1 MADEEVS
8 LKVDIDVSG
17 GAKTLGGL
25 RSELE
30 RLNEEIEQVPIGSK
44 AFNDLN
50 TQIAQTGREVKNLE
64 LGFESLD
71 NEQVASEIG
80 SVAGAIGDV
89 TTGLILLGGENETL
103 KQVAENIEKAMGVS
117 MAFKGSIEG
126 LSSARKLLNNLDK
139 ESIIIKAKDLIV
151 SKARAVATAVMTG
164 AQWLLNVA
172 MNANP
177 IGLIIIG
184 VTALIGI
191 ITLAIIYF
199 DEITEAVIKFSK
211 YLLLLLGPIGWLI
224 LAFKE
229 MQDEEMSLEEQ
240 REIASKKEK
249 KRYDQKKR
257 QIIEEMK
264 LFKKASDEKQKQ
276 LDLEIDRLDA
286 EGKSSFALRLFKL
299 EDIKAVKEK
308 QLETYN
314 ELIQASIEHY
324 KNQAKLNGL
333 SEAEFLEQA
342 KKQGVDLLKIQEEAE
357 ANSKKYKDAIFA
369 AETEIIALKRQ
380 NAEKNKKVA
389 KETNEEIINSEED
402 KNKEL
407 ARLDEQRLKEEN
419 DRRLKAIEDYNSFLE
434 EKENLENEYFDSQL
448 TDQQREENAIA
459 DKYFRLLELAKQYGE
474 DTATL
479 EQAQQEELALSRSEF
494 AEQQLQQKREEQQAQ
509 AELIIS
515 TAEDILSIASS
526 IQELG
531 NSRELKRIKAKQD
544 AGEKLSQ
551 AEKQRLIRDE
561 KQKRAIAVAEI
572 AIDTARGIA
581 GAVASGAGMPFP
593 ANIPAIISGVSA
605 VLAGVASA
613 TKVLNEPLPSFDD
626 PTSAVGSAQGA
637 SEQAPNINAIDN
649 GSSLLNQP
657 SQVYVVESDITSTQ
671 NSVNVI
677 EQQAT
682 IG

>member
-30 RLNEEIEQVPIGSK
+30 RLNEEIEQVPIGSQ

-50 TQIAQTGREVKNLE
+50 SQIAQTGREVKNLE
-64 LGFESLD
+64 LGFEALD

-103 KQVAENIEKAMGVS
+103 KEVAQNIEKAMGVS
-117 MAFKGSIEG
+117 MAFKGAIEG

-139 ESIIIKAKDLIV
+139 ESILIKAKDLVV

-184 VTALIGI
+184 ITALIGI
-191 ITLAIIYF
+191 ITLAVIYF

-224 LAFKE
+224 LAFIE

-240 REIASKKEK
+240 RAIAREKEHKRHKAKLKEIDDLRKKEAEAHK
-249 KRYDQKKR
+249 DKIK
-257 QIIEEMK
+257 
-264 LFKKASDEKQKQ
+264 S
-276 LDLEIDRLDA
+276 LDLEIDRLEA
-286 EGKSSFALRLFKL
+286 EGKSSFALKLQRL
-299 EDIKAVKEK
+299 EDIRDE
-308 QLETYN
+308 E
-314 ELIQASIEHY
+314 QAILDSNNAKIESWIEHY
-324 KNQAKLNGL
+324 QNLAKIQGQ
-333 SEAEFLEQA
+333 SEEEFKQSLL
-342 KKQGVDLLKIQEEAE
+342 KQGVNLDELHKQVLANQQDQKDKIFQ
-357 ANSKKYKDAIFA
+357 

-380 NAEKNKKVA
+380 NAEKNKKVV
-389 KETNEEIINSEED
+389 KETNDDIVKSEED

-434 EKENLENEYFDSQL
+434 EKENLENEYFDNQL
-448 TDQQREENAIA
+448 TEQQREENAIA
-459 DKYFRLLELAKQYGE
+459 DKYFRLLELARQYGE
-474 DTATL
+474 DTSVL

-531 NSRELKRIKAKQD
+531 NSRELKRIKEKQD

-551 AEKQRLIRDE
+551 AEKQRLLRDE

-593 ANIPAIISGVSA
+593 TNIPAIISGVSA

-613 TKVLNEPLPSFDD
+613 TKVLNAPLPTFDD
-626 PTSAVGSAQGA
+626 PTSAVGSAEGT
-637 SEQAPNINAIDN
+637 SEQAPNINAINN